1 MAARTRL
8 KRARA
13 ILLVGVL
20 LSAAGW
26 GIACGAA
33 LLFLLALLD
42 LGVAMPLAA
51 RQLGLVASAA
61 VAGGVWLTV
70 LWRNRDVRF
79 LGGVALWLEHGVP
92 ALRYALVTLTEKRF
106 ASSGPVLE
114 AVVATTE
121 WSDPLRRA
129 LSRATLPL
137 LLAALLFAALR
148 VLPATTLSRITT
160 PRRGD
165 ILDHAA
171 TGITPDPLHP
181 MVVIVTPPAYS
192 GLAQMTLEDPP
203 TVQGLMGSTIRIEG
217 ASAGARVSA
226 VLSNQALSVASMAD
240 RWRVTLSMPE
250 TAAPLWFTSGG
261 ERVVLVLEPRIDSVP
276 LVELRTPVRDTVQRA
291 VSGSVTLQAQLR
303 DDFGLNDG
311 WFEYI
316 VSAGTGEDFT
326 FRSGVIGRRSLAP
339 ARTGELGAT
348 LQLAALNLLPGNVL
362 HLRAVARDRNTV
374 TVTGPGTGFSETR
387 TIRIPRAD
395 EGDSVQIDPA
405 APAQGDSAL
414 LSQRMLIMLTEALE
428 RRRPRLR
435 RDTVVAESR
444 AIARDQAS
452 LRRRVADILFLR
464 LGGEVSAEEAGDT
477 GGTAGLSPEALLR
490 AAEQATVISGGEA
503 LDFAEDET
511 PVVALNKPLLE
522 AYNAMWDAGRALEIG
537 EPGRALPPMR
547 IALAAVQRARQ
558 AERLYLRGRPAPIT
572 VDLVRVRL
580 TGKRADV
587 LPAAVIGRPLDP
599 RSAEALLVRFTRA
612 VGLLPAPAGVDSL
625 LLLRLAALEAAP
637 AFAGALDEPLAAL
650 RAGRDAT
657 PPLLRARGLLLPS
670 SVWISELAPW
680 GLLP

>member
-42 LGVAMPLAA
+42 LGVAMPLPV

-61 VAGGVWLTV
+61 VAGGVSLTV
-70 LWRNRDVRF
+70 LWRNRDVRL
-79 LGGVALWLEHGVP
+79 LGAVALWLEHRVP
-92 ALRYALVTLTEKRF
+92 ALRYALVTLTDRRF

-121 WSDPLRRA
+121 WSEPLRRA
-129 LSRATLPL
+129 LIRATLPL
-137 LLAALLFAALR
+137 LLAALLFAAFR
-148 VLPATTLSRITT
+148 VLPATTLIRITT

-181 MVVIVTPPAYS
+181 LIVTVTPPAYS
-192 GLAQMTLEDPP
+192 GLALMTLEDPP
-203 TVQGLMGSTIRIEG
+203 TVQGLMGSILQIEG
-217 ASAGARVSA
+217 PSAGAGVRA
-226 VLSNQALSVASMAD
+226 VLNDQAVSVTSMAD
-240 RWRVTLSMPE
+240 RWRVTLSMPD
-250 TAAPLWFTSGG
+250 TAAPLWFTAGG
-261 ERVVLVLEPRIDSVP
+261 ERVLLVLEPRIDSVP

-316 VSAGTGEDFT
+316 VSAGTGENFT

-339 ARTGELGAT
+339 ARTGGLSAI
-348 LQLAALNLLPGNVL
+348 LQLEMLHLAPGNVL
-362 HLRAVARDRNTV
+362 HLRAVARDRN

-547 IALAAVQRARQ
+547 VALAAIQRARQ
-558 AERLYLRGRPAPIT
+558 AERLYLRGRSAPIT

-587 LPAAVIGRPLDP
+587 LPAAVFGRPLDP

-625 LLLRLAALEAAP
+625 LLLRVAALDAAP

-657 PPLLRARGLLLPS
+657 QPLLRARGQLLPLS
-670 SVWISELAPW
+670 ASVPELAPW

>member
-1 MAARTRL
+1 MAAPPRL
-8 KRARA
+8 RRARA

-26 GIACGAA
+26 GIACGTA

-42 LGVAMPLAA
+42 LGVALPLYV
-51 RQLGLVASAA
+51 RQLGLVASAV
-61 VAGGVWLTV
+61 VAGGACIFA
-70 LWRNRDVRF
+70 LWRNRDVRV
-79 LGGVALWLEHGVP
+79 LSAVALWLEHRVP
-92 ALRYALVTLTEKRF
+92 AMRYALVTLIDERF

-121 WSDPLRRA
+121 WSEPLRRA
-129 LSRATLPL
+129 LVRATIPL
-137 LLAALLFAALR
+137 LLAALLAASLR
-148 VLPATTLSRITT
+148 VVPATILRRITS
-160 PRRGD
+160 PSRGD
-165 ILDHAA
+165 ILDRVV
-171 TGITPDPLHP
+171 TGITPDPLRP
-181 MVVIVTPPAYS
+181 LIVTVTPPAYS
-192 GLAQMTLEDPP
+192 GLAVITLEDPP
-203 TVQGLMGSTIRIEG
+203 TVQGLMGSTLRIEG
-217 ASAGARVSA
+217 PSAGASVSA
-226 VLSNQALSVASMAD
+226 VLNDQALSVTSMAE
-240 RWRVTLSMPE
+240 RWRVSLSMPD
-250 TAAPLWFTSGG
+250 TAAPLWFTAGG
-261 ERVVLVLEPRIDSVP
+261 ERVLLVLEPRIDSVP
-276 LVELRTPVRDTVQRA
+276 TVDLLTPERDTVQRGL
-291 VSGSVTLQAQLR
+291 SGSLRLQARLR

-316 VSAGTGEDFT
+316 VSSGAGENFT

-339 ARTGELGAT
+339 ARTGGLSAT
-348 LQLAALNLLPGNVL
+348 LQLEALHLAPGDVV
-362 HLRAVARDRNTV
+362 HLRAVARDRNI
-374 TVTGPGTGFSETR
+374 VTGPGSGVSETR

-435 RDTVVAESR
+435 RDTLVAESR

-464 LGGEVSAEEAGDT
+464 LGGEASAEEAGDT

-490 AAEQATVISGGEA
+490 AAEQATVINRGEA

-547 IALAAVQRARQ
+547 LALAAIQRARQ
-558 AERLYLRGRPAPIT
+558 AERLYLRGRSAPIT
-572 VDLVRVRL
+572 VDLARVRL
-580 TGKRADV
+580 TGKRADIF
-587 LPAAVIGRPLDP
+587 PAAATARPLDP
-599 RSAEALLVRFTRA
+599 RSAEALLARFTQA
-612 VGLLPAPAGVDSL
+612 VEHLPAQAGVDAL
-625 LLLRLAALEAAP
+625 LLLRVTALEAAP
-637 AFAGALDEPLAAL
+637 AFAAALDEPLAAL

-657 PPLLRARGLLLPS
+657 QPLRRARGLLLPAPA
-670 SVWISELAPW
+670 SVPELAPW